1 MGATLHS
8 QVKDYILSRIKSG
21 EYPPKSKIPT
31 ENELVELL
39 GVSRPTIRQAL
50 DSLTQTGYLVRV
62 KGCGTFVKEP
72 KLLHESTSFITG
84 YHEES
89 TKKGLKLHTRVI
101 ELQREKASN
110 IVAQALNL
118 RQGEFVTKLTRLR
131 WLENYHDGKPVF
143 YSTLYVPVKY
153 FPDMTDIDF
162 TDVSFYEILAHRD
175 LHVEYSHKKLE
186 VVPTPADI
194 AENLEIS
201 PFEPSIF
208 ITAHGYTSKDVMI
221 EYSEDYYPA
230 GISSFLIT
238 TKH

>member
-8 QVKDYILSRIKSG
+8 QVKDYILSRIQSG

-50 DSLTQTGYLVRV
+50 DSLTQAGYLVRV

-101 ELQREKASN
+101 ELQREKASD

-118 RQGEFVTKLTRLR
+118 RQGEYVTKLTRLR

-153 FPDMTDIDF
+153 FPDMTIRM
-162 TDVSFYEILAHRD
+162 YIIRL
-175 LHVEYSHKKLE
+175 LHLCSRA
-186 VVPTPADI
+186 T
-194 AENLEIS
+194 
-201 PFEPSIF
+201 
-208 ITAHGYTSKDVMI
+208 
-221 EYSEDYYPA
+221 
-230 GISSFLIT
+230 
-238 TKH
+238 

>member
-8 QVKDYILSRIKSG
+8 QVKDYILSRIQSG

-50 DSLTQTGYLVRV
+50 DSLTQAGDLVRV

-101 ELQREKASN
+101 ELQREKASDR
-110 IVAQALNL
+110 VAQALNL

-131 WLENYHDGKPVF
+131 WLENYH
-143 YSTLYVPVKY
+143 
-153 FPDMTDIDF
+153 
-162 TDVSFYEILAHRD
+162 
-175 LHVEYSHKKLE
+175 
-186 VVPTPADI
+186 
-194 AENLEIS
+194 
-201 PFEPSIF
+201 
-208 ITAHGYTSKDVMI
+208 
-221 EYSEDYYPA
+221 
-230 GISSFLIT
+230 
-238 TKH
+238 